1 MEHGKNLRAGVDG
14 QPEPEHVL
22 IAAQPGAQFIQLEV
36 WEPEMAEGTL
46 VQGLCVLASA
56 SQPGGDGGL
65 AVAEDPPSLRRIQPF
80 DERRQ
85 HHCDLL
91 GRRFQAV
98 QGSVAPSS
106 ERGTAGLTTK
116 GLDPFNKTMLAIPK
130 EAHA

>member
-1 MEHGKNLRAGVDG
+1 VRTRAARVRK
-14 QPEPEHVL
+14 
-22 IAAQPGAQFIQLEV
+22 A
-36 WEPEMAEGTL
+36 
-46 VQGLCVLASA
+46 
-56 SQPGGDGGL
+56 GDGGL
-65 AVAEDPPSLRRIQPF
+65 AVAEDPLGGGWIQPF

-91 GRRFQAV
+91 GGRFQAV

-106 ERGTAGLTTK
+106 ERATAGLTTK